1 MVLNYRRDKAEMRK
15 LVKTIA
21 LVAAISAIYGGV
33 QNTYT
38 AYANETES
46 GTAEETTAVIPE
58 ETTKNPENNSKI
70 PKESIISKISPS
82 KSKTVVLDPGHCS
95 VHTGAKANG
104 LREEKVVLDIA
115 NACRDEL
122 NKYEN
127 INVYMTRDT
136 GRCCSALKLG
146 DCLVARNNYALRL
159 DADFLVS
166 MHINADDNPYR
177 NGAMILPAYRSGCND
192 NVRIET
198 QALGRQ
204 VLANLKDL
212 GIKNLG
218 LLLRK
223 ADDMYYGNGARAD
236 YYSIVRN
243 GVKTKIPSIIIE
255 HGFVTSKSDCEKFF
269 STKAKRE
276 MSGVAD
282 ANAIVSYYGLN
293 PIQNKG
299 KFVKE
304 NGATYYVTEDGKKVK
319 GWVKHNSK
327 WYYFSKNNG
336 KMRKGFISVDKK
348 KYYLSGSNGALRTG
362 WIKVKGYRYLT
373 KGDGSVIRNQAY
385 SDGVKTYLFSKT
397 GKKYT
402 KGRHRIKGKMY
413 YINKRTGT
421 VINR

>member
-1 MVLNYRRDKAEMRK
+1 MVLNYRRDKAKMRK

-21 LVAAISAIYGGV
+21 LVATISAIYGGV

-46 GTAEETTAVIPE
+46 GTIEETTAVIPE
-58 ETTKNPENNSKI
+58 ETTKNPRNNSKI

-127 INVYMTRDT
+127 INVYMTRNT

-166 MHINADDNPYR
+166 MHINADDNPHR
-177 NGAMILPAYRSGCND
+177 NGAMILPAYRSGYND

-223 ADDMYYGNGARAD
+223 ADDMYYGNGQGRLLF
-236 YYSIVRN
+236 
-243 GVKTKIPSIIIE
+243 
-255 HGFVTSKSDCEKFF
+255 HSK
-269 STKAKRE
+269 KR
-276 MSGVAD
+276 
-282 ANAIVSYYGLN
+282 
-293 PIQNKG
+293 
-299 KFVKE
+299 
-304 NGATYYVTEDGKKVK
+304 
-319 GWVKHNSK
+319 
-327 WYYFSKNNG
+327 SKN
-336 KMRKGFISVDKK
+336 
-348 KYYLSGSNGALRTG
+348 
-362 WIKVKGYRYLT
+362 
-373 KGDGSVIRNQAY
+373 
-385 SDGVKTYLFSKT
+385 
-397 GKKYT
+397 
-402 KGRHRIKGKMY
+402 
-413 YINKRTGT
+413 
-421 VINR
+421 

>member
-1 MVLNYRRDKAEMRK
+1 MRK

-38 AYANETES
+38 AYANETER

-166 MHINADDNPYR
+166 MHINADDNPHR
-177 NGAMILPAYRSGCND
+177 NGAMILPAYRSGYND

-276 MSGVAD
+276 MLGVAD

-319 GWVKHNSK
+319 GWVKHSSK

-336 KMRKGFISVDKK
+336 KMRKGFISVGKK

-385 SDGVKTYLFSKT
+385 SDSVKTYLFSKT

>member
-1 MVLNYRRDKAEMRK
+1 M
-15 LVKTIA
+15 
-21 LVAAISAIYGGV
+21 
-33 QNTYT
+33 
-38 AYANETES
+38 
-46 GTAEETTAVIPE
+46 
-58 ETTKNPENNSKI
+58 
-70 PKESIISKISPS
+70 
-82 KSKTVVLDPGHCS
+82 VLDPGHCS

-127 INVYMTRDT
+127 INVYMTRNT

-166 MHINADDNPYR
+166 MHINADDNPHR
-177 NGAMILPAYRSGCND
+177 NGAMILPAYRSGYND

-276 MSGVAD
+276 MLGVAD

-336 KMRKGFISVDKK
+336 KMRKGFISVGKK

-385 SDGVKTYLFSKT
+385 SDSVKTYLFSKT